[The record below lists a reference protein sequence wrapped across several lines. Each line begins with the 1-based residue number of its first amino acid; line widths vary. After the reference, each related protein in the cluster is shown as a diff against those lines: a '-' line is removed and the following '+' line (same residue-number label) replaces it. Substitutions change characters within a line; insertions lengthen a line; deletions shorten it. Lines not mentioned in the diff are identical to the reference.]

1 MIARLFGENKELKAQ
16 IADLKKQNKQKDT
29 IIQRITNRS
38 QANST
43 NSNLPPSKDP
53 IGFDRSKAKNDG
65 KGKNQSEQKTKGS
78 TKDQKDKKDDGQKK
92 KARHPGASRPIL
104 APTREEDCLP
114 EVCPHCGCSHLV
126 DLTESSMHQHVDLA
140 PNPLSVT
147 HFHIYSGTCP
157 NCGKVTKGKVPLS
170 FRDFFGPRLSSLVA
184 VLDSMTGTTRRQIQ
198 TLLKDVFGCPISQ
211 GGIQNI
217 IDRASTAI
225 EPLYKAIGA
234 GVRKS
239 LYNHV
244 DETSWRGFGPIL
256 KKVLHWLWVLGN
268 AFLAFFMIDPHSV
281 SFQ

>member
-1 MIARLFGENKELKAQ
+1 MKLFFHDYPGWQPHKEEFLKAPKCVQKFASIVVDKVKVLSDQVKSLTSKIKVKDGLLKAKDALLKKKDAVIARLFGENKELKAQ

-126 DLTESSMHQHVDLA
+126 DLTESSMRK
-140 PNPLSVT
+140 PCR
-147 HFHIYSGTCP
+147 SGSKP
-157 NCGKVTKGKVPLS
+157 IISHS
-170 FRDFFGPRLSSLVA
+170 FPYIFWHMPQLR
-184 VLDSMTGTTRRQIQ
+184 
-198 TLLKDVFGCPISQ
+198 
-211 GGIQNI
+211 
-217 IDRASTAI
+217 
-225 EPLYKAIGA
+225 
-234 GVRKS
+234 
-239 LYNHV
+239 
-244 DETSWRGFGPIL
+244 
-256 KKVLHWLWVLGN
+256 
-268 AFLAFFMIDPHSV
+268 
-281 SFQ
+281 